1 MSYKINVASYLTKAT
16 VGSGLKIFIFFFF
29 GGEESRVTQAPPL
42 CFPLVMRGRRTRIL
56 NPSSSLRAS
65 LKHLPSPTTACLFR
79 IILVSESSTA
89 LRILSKAGTRNE
101 ATRTKRN
108 KKNAN
113 YQVKRIKKK
122 MLMLRNK
129 YR

>member
-16 VGSGLKIFIFFFF
+16 VGSGLKIFIYFFF

-56 NPSSSLRAS
+56 NLSSSLRAS

-79 IILVSESSTA
+79 IILVSESSTRSQNIVKIWHTERSNKNKA
-89 LRILSKAGTRNE
+89 KQKECKLSSETN
-101 ATRTKRN
+101 
-108 KKNAN
+108 
-113 YQVKRIKKK
+113 
-122 MLMLRNK
+122 
-129 YR
+129 

>member
-29 GGEESRVTQAPPL
+29 GGEEGRVTQAPPL

-65 LKHLPSPTTACLFR
+65 LKHLPSPTMACLFR
-79 IILVSESSTA
+79 IILVSESST
-89 LRILSKAGTRNE
+89 RSQNKSFFRTVIFSKSKIVIFA
-101 ATRTKRN
+101 
-108 KKNAN
+108 
-113 YQVKRIKKK
+113 
-122 MLMLRNK
+122 
-129 YR
+129 